1 MEWGELATLA
11 GRLKK
16 KRDVGTGD
24 EGAMAME
31 AAAFSEAHSSSSALY
46 LDAQA
51 FTTSSRIGL
60 RFLYAGASSRAG
72 FAADLQP
79 YCRARVIIS
88 ESLGFVVYQN

>member
-1 MEWGELATLA
+1 
-11 GRLKK
+11 
-16 KRDVGTGD
+16 
-24 EGAMAME
+24 MAME
-31 AAAFSEAHSSSSALY
+31 EPFQRRSSSSALY

-51 FTTSSRIGL
+51 FFTTRSRIGL